1 MELLNLLLYTTAFS
15 QLTYS
20 KFFDF
25 CLINIF
31 LKYAYHFKPTGY
43 NPNIADFTTFF
54 VTFIHFTLHIILYY
68 GDLCICKCEQNNYG
82 KHIIYSY
89 NSLNKYYLNA
99 RNKLLYYGVLTP
111 FKYVLKKIVFST
123 IPNQNIENF
132 KKNMETNILNGK
144 QENKELVGT
153 ELKTNKQIDNFLDKI
168 LLENKNKYNKNE

>member
-15 QLTYS
+15 QLTYLN
-20 KFFDF
+20 FFDF

-31 LKYAYHFKPTGY
+31 LKYAYHYKPISY
-43 NPNIADFTTFF
+43 NPNTVDFTTFF
-54 VTFIHFTLHIILYY
+54 VTFIHFTLHITLYY

-89 NSLNKYYLNA
+89 KVLNKYYLNA
-99 RNKLLYYGVLTP
+99 RNKLLYYGFLTP

-132 KKNMETNILNGK
+132 KKNMEKNIYSINH
-144 QENKELVGT
+144 ESKEPVCT
-153 ELKTNKQIDNFLDKI
+153 ELKTNKEIDLFLDKI